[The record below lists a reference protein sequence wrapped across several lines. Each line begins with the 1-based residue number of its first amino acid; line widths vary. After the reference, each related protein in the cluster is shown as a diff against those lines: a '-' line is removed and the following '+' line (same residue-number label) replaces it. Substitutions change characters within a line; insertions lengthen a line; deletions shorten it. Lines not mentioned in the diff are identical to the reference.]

1 MSKDTEVIFIQNS
14 YSSNGFTLYYAEE
27 LSLSVSNICLY
38 TMSNVQCLGL
48 LISIWLLWVQE
59 FWFVF
64 LFICFVLFLP

>member
-1 MSKDTEVIFIQNS
+1 MNTSGPSSLMSKDTEVIFIQNS

-48 LISIWLLWVQE
+48 LISI
-59 FWFVF
+59 
-64 LFICFVLFLP
+64 